1 MQQTTKVVTV
11 TLNPAIDHSVVVD
24 ELKPGEVHRVRESR
38 RQAGGKGVNV
48 STMLALGGHGSMV
61 SGFLGSENAEIFE
74 AHFLQHKLA
83 DAFVRVAGE
92 TRVGIKILDHQA
104 GTTDLNFPG
113 VGIHVDDLAQLR
125 GCLLKLAAPGVWFV
139 FGGSLPL
146 GLSVD
151 VYTRLL
157 SDLRVTGAKLA
168 VDTSGPALAAAIQ
181 LGVDLIKPNEH
192 ELADAL
198 GLADAR
204 PQTVMAAVDSLAID
218 TVILSMGSEGALFVS
233 GSKKVL
239 AQTPVLE
246 VVSTVGAGD
255 SLLAGYLAGVLQ
267 GFSLEDRARS
277 ATAYAWSRLVSVEPS
292 IPDSGE
298 LQMRM
303 NAVKLQ
309 PQTD

>member
-1 MQQTTKVVTV
+1 M
-11 TLNPAIDHSVVVD
+11 
-24 ELKPGEVHRVRESR
+24 
-38 RQAGGKGVNV
+38 
-48 STMLALGGHGSMV
+48 
-61 SGFLGSENAEIFE
+61 
-74 AHFLQHKLA
+74 
-83 DAFVRVAGE
+83 
-92 TRVGIKILDHQA
+92 
-104 GTTDLNFPG
+104 
-113 VGIHVDDLAQLR
+113 
-125 GCLLKLAAPGVWFV
+125 
-139 FGGSLPL
+139 
-146 GLSVD
+146 
-151 VYTRLL
+151 
-157 SDLRVTGAKLA
+157 TGAKLA